1 MQIYSLTEQMPS
13 QLFIKSDS
21 VFKINTLGVFL
32 DFRGGLDDHSALQF
46 EIVIAHCIAFCKCQ

>member
-1 MQIYSLTEQMPS
+1 MPS

-32 DFRGGLDDHSALQF
+32 DVRGGLDDRSALQF
-46 EIVIAHCIAFCKCQ
+46 EIVIAHCIALHFANANSQWVV